1 MSLCPCV
8 QVSKCLCAHVSMCPL
23 LLQFFFLSLSPDFK
37 TPLSVSLDILML
49 HSDLASREEEE
60 MEEEEK
66 EEEEKEEDEEEKEEE
81 EGDL

>member
-1 MSLCPCV
+1 
-8 QVSKCLCAHVSMCPL
+8 
-23 LLQFFFLSLSPDFK
+23 
-37 TPLSVSLDILML
+37 ML

-81 EGDL
+81 EGDLWTSRGVRIIAPHHWPGH

>member
-1 MSLCPCV
+1 M
-8 QVSKCLCAHVSMCPL
+8 CLCVPSSRS
-23 LLQFFFLSLSPDFK
+23 FFFLSLSPDFK
-37 TPLSVSLDILML
+37 TPSPVSLDILML

-66 EEEEKEEDEEEKEEE
+66 EEEEKVEEEKEEE